1 MTQHAKCEHLEH
13 IDVAKVFERPGII
26 DQATAIFGALS
37 DRSRFMIVLS
47 LLEGDKTVKE
57 LQEVVET
64 SQSAVSH
71 QLRIL
76 RDKGLVS
83 ATRQGQSISYSLAD
97 EHVVVLVKVAVE
109 HASELFREEV

>member
-1 MTQHAKCEHLEH
+1 MQTKCEHLKH
-13 IDVAKVFERPGII
+13 LDVDRVFAKPEII

-47 LLEGDKTVKE
+47 LLESDKTVNQ
-57 LQEVVET
+57 LQKVVET

-83 ATRQGQSISYSLAD
+83 TTRQGQSVRYSLAD
-97 EHVVVLVKVAVE
+97 EHVAVLVKVAVE